1 MLRVLLAALLS
12 FASLASASASWTE
25 VRPTE
30 SASWWDITSSSDGTK
45 LAATVRGGNIWTS
58 TDSGETWTSRASTQN
73 WHGIT
78 SSSDGTKLAAVVWDG
93 NIWTSTD
100 YGASW
105 NEVKPTESTTWTWRS
120 ITSSSDG
127 IKLAAVVQGGNIW
140 TSTDFGE
147 TWTSRA
153 SPGKWR
159 DITSSSDGTKLAATV
174 YNGNIWTSWDSGET
188 WTSRATTQIWEGIT
202 SSSDGTK
209 LAAVVQGGNIWTST
223 DSGETWTSRASTQ
236 IWWHITSSSDG
247 TKLAAVAYSS
257 SGNIWTSTDSGETW
271 TSRASTQ
278 NWYSITSSSHGTKLA
293 AVVSGGN
300 IWTYRTPVCDE
311 NSHVSNGA
319 CVPCGPGASRAQGDL
334 IDGGDTECA
343 CVKDYYV
350 SNGACVACD
359 PALGRA
365 PGDLPS
371 NGDTECECKC
381 KARTRAWGF
390 TMSDSQDKG
399 FISTSS
405 TWSNSTRP
413 FDPPIGTRGRNTDRG
428 RDELFTENGWI
439 DASTEESLM
448 DGSSETLY
456 ATSALKLRSEFP
468 SLGDGLYHY
477 KIPGT
482 TTIRALFTDMT
493 RNGGGWVVVSKWGGH
508 SKTDEKI
515 YDTAERQLT
524 VLQSDDY
531 GSLSDYARLSREHM
545 NRIWAASQFICRIHH
560 WSGDYQTTSGVYFQN
575 KLTEASTMDFWKA
588 HYHPLYWSDW
598 NKNTYQAIGG
608 GTNYGVIFDF
618 HHARNKLSDYD
629 GSSSAFDPN
638 AAKGTKDQI
647 KSSGG
652 RQEGRNAN
660 MAFWDDWKYSG
671 DYGPG
676 GDWNAARH
684 MGFFVDI
691 SQGVQWIFTNNPAE
705 SRWGTDENRLS
716 MVFLRW

>member
-1 MLRVLLAALLS
+1 MLRVLLDALLL
-12 FASLASASASWTE
+12 FTSLASASASTWTE
-25 VRPTE
+25 VKPTE
-30 SASWWDITSSSDGTK
+30 YFRDWKGITSSSDGTK
-45 LAATVRGGNIWTS
+45 LAAVTWGYNIWTS
-58 TDSGETWTSRASTQN
+58 TDSGETWTSRASTKN
-73 WHGIT
+73 W
-78 SSSDGTKLAAVVWDG
+78 A
-93 NIWTSTD
+93 
-100 YGASW
+100 
-105 NEVKPTESTTWTWRS
+105 
-120 ITSSSDG
+120 
-127 IKLAAVVQGGNIW
+127 
-140 TSTDFGE
+140 F
-147 TWTSRA
+147 
-153 SPGKWR
+153 
-159 DITSSSDGTKLAATV
+159 ITSSSDGTKLAATA
-174 YNGNIWTSWDSGET
+174 NE
-188 WTSRATTQIWEGIT
+188 
-202 SSSDGTK
+202 
-209 LAAVVQGGNIWTST
+209 GNIWTST
-223 DSGETWTSRASTQ
+223 DSGETWTSGASMQ
-236 IWWHITSSSDG
+236 KWRGITSSSDG
-247 TKLAAVAYSS
+247 TKLAATVFGGY
-257 SGNIWTSTDSGETW
+257 IWTSIDSGETW
-271 TSRASTQ
+271 TSGASLQ
-278 NWYSITSSSHGTKLA
+278 DWKPITSSSDGTRLA
-293 AVVSGGN
+293 AAVNWAPGGH
-300 IWTYRTPVCDE
+300 IWTYRITVCDE

>member
-1 MLRVLLAALLS
+1 
-12 FASLASASASWTE
+12 
-25 VRPTE
+25 
-30 SASWWDITSSSDGTK
+30 
-45 LAATVRGGNIWTS
+45 
-58 TDSGETWTSRASTQN
+58 
-73 WHGIT
+73 
-78 SSSDGTKLAAVVWDG
+78 
-93 NIWTSTD
+93 
-100 YGASW
+100 
-105 NEVKPTESTTWTWRS
+105 
-120 ITSSSDG
+120 
-127 IKLAAVVQGGNIW
+127 
-140 TSTDFGE
+140 
-147 TWTSRA
+147 
-153 SPGKWR
+153 
-159 DITSSSDGTKLAATV
+159 
-174 YNGNIWTSWDSGET
+174 
-188 WTSRATTQIWEGIT
+188 
-202 SSSDGTK
+202 
-209 LAAVVQGGNIWTST
+209 
-223 DSGETWTSRASTQ
+223 
-236 IWWHITSSSDG
+236 
-247 TKLAAVAYSS
+247 
-257 SGNIWTSTDSGETW
+257 
-271 TSRASTQ
+271 
-278 NWYSITSSSHGTKLA
+278 
-293 AVVSGGN
+293 
-300 IWTYRTPVCDE
+300 
-311 NSHVSNGA
+311 
-319 CVPCGPGASRAQGDL
+319 
-334 IDGGDTECA
+334 
-343 CVKDYYV
+343 
-350 SNGACVACD
+350 
-359 PALGRA
+359 
-365 PGDLPS
+365 
-371 NGDTECECKC
+371 
-381 KARTRAWGF
+381 
-390 TMSDSQDKG
+390 MSDSQDKG